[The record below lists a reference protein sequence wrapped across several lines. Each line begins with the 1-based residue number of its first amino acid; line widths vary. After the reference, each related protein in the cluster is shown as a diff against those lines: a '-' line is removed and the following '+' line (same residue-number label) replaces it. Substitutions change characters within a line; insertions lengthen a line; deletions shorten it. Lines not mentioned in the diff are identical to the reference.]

1 VNLLSNDPRSATMSR
16 WYEGANEASF
26 KAVNGGYVFQNPNP
40 WMFARPSYYL
50 VNDAKKAEIL
60 VHLGRWRLMIF
71 LVSVTPLLFA
81 LTAIVSSPTLGSF
94 LLPVSR
100 ALGPV
105 LFTLVVCA
113 AATILMSLVMAIP
126 QIYLARSLRPLLA
139 DAPRTAERIKIAEQ
153 LPTIAASVSSTV
165 LVAGLIGGLGM
176 MGGGGAMLVDAYYE
190 GHLARGLA
198 ASLLLMLL
206 GMLLTAYLVYLLR
219 LKTKMARA

>member
-1 VNLLSNDPRSATMSR
+1 MSR
-16 WYEGANEASF
+16 WYERANEASF

-40 WMFARPSYYL
+40 WVFARPSYYL

-81 LTAIVSSPTLGSF
+81 LTAIVCSPTLGSF

-113 AATILMSLVMAIP
+113 SATILMSLVMAIP

-165 LVAGLIGGLGM
+165 LVASLIGGLGM

-190 GHLARGLA
+190 GHLARSLA
-198 ASLLLMLL
+198 ASLPLMLL